1 MGIDHLVHPG
11 MKHQIQH
18 MKIGFDDFN
27 NQPRHIPAEPD
38 EYPDI
43 PNPGPNKQKI
53 MEKPGNSQTGQQS
66 QTDQKRFEMAGQNDP
81 GGKHE
86 YKGEYK

>member
-1 MGIDHLVHPG
+1 
-11 MKHQIQH
+11 
-18 MKIGFDDFN
+18 
-27 NQPRHIPAEPD
+27 
-38 EYPDI
+38 
-43 PNPGPNKQKI
+43 

-86 YKGEYK
+86 YKGDYK